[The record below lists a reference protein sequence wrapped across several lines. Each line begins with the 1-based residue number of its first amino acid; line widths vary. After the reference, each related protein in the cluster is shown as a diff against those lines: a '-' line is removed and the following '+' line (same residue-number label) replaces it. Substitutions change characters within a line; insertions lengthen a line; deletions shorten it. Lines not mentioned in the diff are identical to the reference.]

1 MWGRRG
7 LFAHQAAEGQGN
19 EGRVELELEGK
30 GTLDQA
36 MQCHFQPRHGG
47 LNQCKRSQH
56 WRGSQDRVLQKLS
69 PTHHPSWVL
78 TTLRPLDLTQGTR
91 GTRLLGR
98 RILSA
103 CCTGSHGLCL
113 SCSSWESPS
122 YMGGSAV
129 WESPCCWG
137 VPCCWGIF
145 LNMGGSSCVWG
156 VSLCMWALPAVGGLP
171 AIGGLCCMEPSL
183 LYEGLPVYGGSP
195 CC

>member
-1 MWGRRG
+1 MTHTFSEQEPERGRPRGTTEAQGDVGKVG
-7 LFAHQAAEGQGN
+7 LFAHPAAEGQGN
-19 EGRVELELEGK
+19 EGRVELGLEGK

-36 MQCHFQPRHGG
+36 MQCHFQPQHGG

-56 WRGSQDRVLQKLS
+56 WRGSQDRVLQKRS

-78 TTLRPLDLTQGTR
+78 TTLRLLDLTQGTR
-91 GTRLLGR
+91 GTWLLGR

-122 YMGGSAV
+122 YTGGSAV

-137 VPCCWGIF
+137 DPHCWGG
-145 LNMGGSSCVWG
+145 LPECGESSCICG
-156 VSLCMWALPAVGGLP
+156 VSL
-171 AIGGLCCMEPSL
+171 L
-183 LYEGLPVYGGSP
+183 LAG
-195 CC
+195 